1 MMITIILTLGKTN
14 YPIGISY
21 TDLLNQQLKNKSEL
35 FDYLKDA
42 IIELKKDSENEVVLM
57 KLNRLKKLLNTSVV
71 PVENKG
77 INAAIFRR
85 GLRKSIKSNY
95 IK

>member
-1 MMITIILTLGKTN
+1 
-14 YPIGISY
+14 
-21 TDLLNQQLKNKSEL
+21 
-35 FDYLKDA
+35 
-42 IIELKKDSENEVVLM
+42 M
-57 KLNRLKKLLNTSVV
+57 KLNRLKKLLNTQVV
-71 PVENKG
+71 PVENEG